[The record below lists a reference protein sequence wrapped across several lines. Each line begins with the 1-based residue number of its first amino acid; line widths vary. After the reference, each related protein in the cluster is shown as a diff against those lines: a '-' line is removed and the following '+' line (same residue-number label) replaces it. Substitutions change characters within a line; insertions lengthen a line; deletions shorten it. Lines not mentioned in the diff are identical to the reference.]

1 MTTTLL
7 LLAAFLAI
15 VVVGATLVAVHDA
28 AARAWA
34 DAGIA
39 AASMGRRPS
48 TARRS
53 QRSDGPRTPVVAWSH
68 LH

>member
-15 VVVGATLVAVHDA
+15 VVAGGTLVALHDALERAWSA
-28 AARAWA
+28 AARGAVGP
-34 DAGIA
+34 AGHL
-39 AASMGRRPS
+39 RRTP
-48 TARRS
+48 ARRAE
-53 QRSDGPRTPVVAWSH
+53 RPAVAWRH